1 MAVTENRV
9 AGLQERLKEV
19 MKCEQLN
26 KQQFMKVTD
35 ISNIGR
41 KLDGKVAITKV
52 DISKIKHSLLVNDQW
67 LETIGRALGNS
78 VWDKT
83 VTAIYVK
90 YDNKKID
97 EANRKVI
104 DYLNG

>member
-35 ISNIGR
+35 IR
-41 KLDGKVAITKV
+41 V
-52 DISKIKHSLLVNDQW
+52 ISVGSSTARSLSPRW
-67 LETIGRALGNS
+67 T
-78 VWDKT
+78 
-83 VTAIYVK
+83 
-90 YDNKKID
+90 
-97 EANRKVI
+97 
-104 DYLNG
+104 

>member
-41 KLDGKVAITKV
+41 KLDGNVAITNV
-52 DISKIKHSLLVNDQW
+52 YISKMKHSLLVNDQW
-67 LETIGRALGNS
+67 LETICRALGNS
-78 VWDKT
+78 VLEKT

>member
-41 KLDGKVAITKV
+41 NSTAR
-52 DISKIKHSLLVNDQW
+52 SLLPRW
-67 LETIGRALGNS
+67 T
-78 VWDKT
+78 
-83 VTAIYVK
+83 
-90 YDNKKID
+90 
-97 EANRKVI
+97 
-104 DYLNG
+104 